1 MTEKTEAKKPR
12 KRTKKAE
19 AKEVEVKLEEAVQ
32 EIPEAKPEADKP
44 ETAVADTLDG
54 KPEAVTETDAE
65 AIKAEAAD
73 DTDKAEDL
81 PDVPENERIHRYDIM
96 ITSERPG
103 YRPPKAAVYAIVSQ
117 LALRGLASPV
127 DEAIA
132 ETWTEIYF
140 EPGPTSHEIFLEK
153 GYSDD
158 APVYHEIIMRFAD
171 KMYFCD
177 YSETPQRPL
186 YWSIEIRGARFT
198 TPIGAFKKL
207 FLDALNLRIT
217 SAHRDA
223 QPLPPH
229 KIVPDDE
236 KPVEKKKRE
245 RGSGIAGTEVEE
257 M

>member
-1 MTEKTEAKKPR
+1 MAEKTEPKKTR

-19 AKEVEVKLEEAVQ
+19 AQEEVKVEAVQ
-32 EIPEAKPEADKP
+32 EAPVETAEKPVEAEEKPVEAEAKAEEKPGEAEEKP
-44 ETAVADTLDG
+44 VEAKADDAV
-54 KPEAVTETDAE
+54 
-65 AIKAEAAD
+65 KAE
-73 DTDKAEDL
+73 EDL

-140 EPGPTSHEIFLEK
+140 EPGPTAHEIFLEK

-207 FLDALNLRIT
+207 FLDAINLRIT
-217 SAHRDA
+217 TAYRDA
-223 QPLPPH
+223 QPIPPH
-229 KIVPDDE
+229 KVVPEDE
-236 KPVEKKKRE
+236 KPIEKKKRE
-245 RGSGIAGTEVEE
+245 RGSGIAGTDVEE

>member
-1 MTEKTEAKKPR
+1 MAEKTEPKKTR

-19 AKEVEVKLEEAVQ
+19 AQEEVKVEAVQ
-32 EIPEAKPEADKP
+32 EAPVETAEKPVEAEEKPVEAEAKAEEKPGEAEEKP
-44 ETAVADTLDG
+44 GEAKADDAV
-54 KPEAVTETDAE
+54 
-65 AIKAEAAD
+65 KAE
-73 DTDKAEDL
+73 EDL

-140 EPGPTSHEIFLEK
+140 EPGPTAHEIFLEK

-158 APVYHEIIMRFAD
+158 APVYHEIVMRFAD

-207 FLDALNLRIT
+207 FLDAINLRIT
-217 SAHRDA
+217 TAYRDA
-223 QPLPPH
+223 QPIPPH
-229 KIVPDDE
+229 KVVPEDE
-236 KPVEKKKRE
+236 KPIEKKKRE
-245 RGSGIAGTEVEE
+245 RGSGIAGTDVEE

>member
-1 MTEKTEAKKPR
+1 MAEKTEPKKTR

-19 AKEVEVKLEEAVQ
+19 AEVKVEAT
-32 EIPEAKPEADKP
+32 EA
-44 ETAVADTLDG
+44 
-54 KPEAVTETDAE
+54 
-65 AIKAEAAD
+65 KAEAAEIKPEE
-73 DTDKAEDL
+73 KAEAAEIKPEEKAEAAEIKAEEKAEAAEIKADEDDL

-140 EPGPTSHEIFLEK
+140 EPGPSPHEIFLEK
-153 GYSDD
+153 GYNDD
-158 APVYHEIIMRFAD
+158 APVYHEMIMRFAD

-177 YSETPQRPL
+177 YSDTPQRPL

-207 FLDALNLRIT
+207 FLDAINLRIT
-217 SAHRDA
+217 TAYRDA
-223 QPLPPH
+223 QPIPPH
-229 KIVPDDE
+229 KTVPEDE

-245 RGSGIAGTEVEE
+245 RGNGIAGTEVEE

>member
-1 MTEKTEAKKPR
+1 MAEKTEPKKTR

-19 AKEVEVKLEEAVQ
+19 AQEEVKVEAVQ
-32 EIPEAKPEADKP
+32 EAPV
-44 ETAVADTLDG
+44 ETAE
-54 KPEAVTETDAE
+54 KPVEAEEKPVE
-65 AIKAEAAD
+65 A
-73 DTDKAEDL
+73 KAEDAVKAEEDF

-140 EPGPTSHEIFLEK
+140 EPGPTAHEIFLEK

-158 APVYHEIIMRFAD
+158 APVYHEIVMRFAD

-207 FLDALNLRIT
+207 FLDAINLRIT
-217 SAHRDA
+217 TAYRDA
-223 QPLPPH
+223 QPIPPH
-229 KIVPDDE
+229 KVVPEDE
-236 KPVEKKKRE
+236 KPTEKKKRE
-245 RGSGIAGTEVEE
+245 RGSGIAGTDVEE

>member
-1 MTEKTEAKKPR
+1 MAEKTEPKKTR

-19 AKEVEVKLEEAVQ
+19 AQEEVKVEAVQ
-32 EIPEAKPEADKP
+32 EAPVETAEKPVEADEKPVESEEKPVEAKADD
-44 ETAVADTLDG
+44 AV
-54 KPEAVTETDAE
+54 
-65 AIKAEAAD
+65 KAE
-73 DTDKAEDL
+73 EDL

-140 EPGPTSHEIFLEK
+140 EPGPTAHEIFLEK

-158 APVYHEIIMRFAD
+158 APVYHEIVMRFAD

-207 FLDALNLRIT
+207 FLDAINLRIT
-217 SAHRDA
+217 TAYRDA
-223 QPLPPH
+223 QPIPPH
-229 KIVPDDE
+229 KVVPEDE
-236 KPVEKKKRE
+236 KPIEKKKRE
-245 RGSGIAGTEVEE
+245 RGSGIAGTDVEE

>member
-12 KRTKKAE
+12 KRTKKTE
-19 AKEVEVKLEEAVQ
+19 AKEADVKLEEAVQ
-32 EIPEAKPEADKP
+32 EISEAKAEDDKAETVAADKLDDKA
-44 ETAVADTLDG
+44 ETVSEPDQV
-54 KPEAVTETDAE
+54 KP
-65 AIKAEAAD
+65 EAAD
-73 DTDKAEDL
+73 DASKLPEDL

-103 YRPPKAAVYAIVSQ
+103 YRPPKAAVYSIVSQ

-140 EPGPTSHEIFLEK
+140 EPGPTAHEIFLEK

-217 SAHRDA
+217 SAYRDA

-229 KIVPDDE
+229 KIVPEDE
-236 KPVEKKKRE
+236 KPIEKKKRE

>member
-19 AKEVEVKLEEAVQ
+19 AKEAEAKLEEAVQ

-54 KPEAVTETDAE
+54 KPETDAE

-73 DTDKAEDL
+73 DADKTEDL

-117 LALRGLASPV
+117 LTLRGLASPV

-140 EPGPTSHEIFLEK
+140 EPGPTAHEIFLEK
-153 GYSDD
+153 GYSED

-217 SAHRDA
+217 SAYRDA

-229 KIVPDDE
+229 KIVPEDE
-236 KPVEKKKRE
+236 KPIEKKKRE